1 MTITWIATM
10 LCIHMALIYTFL
22 HHIWKRNSSVLAA
35 MSDAFAVIAV
45 IAFEQLLVA
54 KGSYN
59 TWRTHEFKNGKFY
72 YVFTNYSVA
81 SVTILPKIQSVYAK
95 QNSVTITFDA
105 TLVIG
110 EYELPLG
117 ALFVDEH
124 PGYTTA
130 LRLNT
135 INKTINFP
143 HVFDHSHT
151 QRINGARMHRKL
163 IFIYLITILLHFYT
177 YLLDPEIVCLIQ
189 TFFVVMIF

>member
-1 MTITWIATM
+1 
-10 LCIHMALIYTFL
+10 MASLISYTGAEM
-22 HHIWKRNSSVLAA
+22 HSIYRYNAQVKEA
-35 MSDAFAVIAV
+35 MNMRKLIESAHTLQQHFDICDRKYRFKKYKQCFVGKDAIAV
-45 IAFEQLLVA
+45 MMQLKFAENVEDAIAFGQLLVA
-54 KGSYN
+54 KGIVQHVEN
-59 TWRTHEFKNGKFY
+59 AHEFKNGKFY

-81 SVTILPKIQSVYAK
+81 SVTILPKIQSVYAQ

-151 QRINGARMHRKL
+151 QRINGARMH
-163 IFIYLITILLHFYT
+163 
-177 YLLDPEIVCLIQ
+177 
-189 TFFVVMIF
+189 